1 MLRTSPVLL
10 VIFPKVERLV
20 GLKLA
25 PPQFGW
31 LKMLN
36 ACARNWIPVF
46 SVIENFLKRP
56 AFQLTKPGLWI
67 TFRKPAACV
76 LNVPVA
82 GWVQSSLPLESV
94 VVNQYLASALPLA
107 AIWWTMVGVPFMTQN
122 WPPPDMLP
130 SWPTPA

>member
-31 LKMLN
+31 LKMLK
-36 ACARNWIPVF
+36 ASARNCSPVF
-46 SVIENFLKRP
+46 SVKATFLKRP
-56 AFQLTKPGLWI
+56 TFQLTKPGLWM
-67 TFRKPAACV
+67 TLRKPAACV

-82 GWVQSSLPLESV
+82 GWDQSSLPLESV
-94 VVNQYLASALPLA
+94 VENQYLFSPLPLA
-107 AIWWTMVGVPFMTQN
+107 AISWTTVGVPFMTQN
-122 WPPPDMLP
+122 WPPLDMLP